1 MTERKRSVM
10 SEPVLVVMAAGMG
23 SRYGGLKQIEPVGAC
38 GEKIIDYS
46 IFDARRAGFKKAV
59 FIIKEELRQDFEEAV
74 FQKMRGYMDIQVV
87 FQKQEDIPEGFS
99 VPKGRVKPWG
109 TGHAALT
116 AARVLGD
123 APYAVINA
131 DDFYGQEAFGKIY
144 SFLKTAKDGEKLDF
158 AMVGYR
164 LGNTVTDN
172 GYVSRGVCETENGLL
187 QNIVERTHIEKR
199 PEGIAFT
206 EDGETWHSLSP
217 DAVVSMNVWGFTPG
231 FTPALEED
239 FKRFFREDVPGNP
252 EKAEIYLPFVVNSLL
267 EAGRAQVRVRSSQDK
282 WYGVTYKEDRQT
294 VVEALAAMTAQGQ
307 YPSPLWQGACEK

>member
-1 MTERKRSVM
+1 MRILYRMAIIM

-123 APYAVINA
+123 APYAVMPTIFTA
-131 DDFYGQEAFGKIY
+131 RKPLGKY
-144 SFLKTAKDGEKLDF
+144 
-158 AMVGYR
+158 
-164 LGNTVTDN
+164 TV
-172 GYVSRGVCETENGLL
+172 
-187 QNIVERTHIEKR
+187 
-199 PEGIAFT
+199 F
-206 EDGETWHSLSP
+206 
-217 DAVVSMNVWGFTPG
+217 
-231 FTPALEED
+231 
-239 FKRFFREDVPGNP
+239 
-252 EKAEIYLPFVVNSLL
+252 
-267 EAGRAQVRVRSSQDK
+267 
-282 WYGVTYKEDRQT
+282 
-294 VVEALAAMTAQGQ
+294 
-307 YPSPLWQGACEK
+307 